1 MNAIKSLLIL
11 FSISSS
17 VSLFFSKDFTE
28 GIKYFLAISLI
39 QIILYQIYLKIVSL
53 YIERIKL
60 DKIKEYSKQG
70 VEVSCPCYRENKVFI
85 PIRLNANNDYK
96 CLECNKNVSVN
107 VDIKTFLATEPLDG
121 EATDAALLMAIE
133 KIKQSPE

>member
-1 MNAIKSLLIL
+1 MNVIKSLLIL

-17 VSLFFSKDFTE
+17 ISLFFSKDFIE

-39 QIILYQIYLKIVSL
+39 QIIFYQIYLKILSL
-53 YIERIKL
+53 YIQRIKL
-60 DKIKEYSKQG
+60 DKLKEYSKQG

-85 PIRLNANNDYK
+85 PIRLNGNNDYK